1 MQIIRDPRAL
11 TSAVKTLKEGGE
23 SLALVP
29 TMGALH
35 AGHMALITEAGKH
48 ADRVSASIFVN
59 PMQFGAGEDLGRYP
73 RQEEADAA
81 MLEAAGCDLLWLP
94 TSQQIYPEGFAT
106 SVRVAEVSERWEGE
120 ARPGHFDGVATVVA
134 KLLVAV
140 APDFALFGE
149 KDFQQLAV
157 IRRMVADLG
166 LPVEIVGVPT
176 VRDTDGLALSSRNA
190 YLSGDERSLALALPR
205 GLEKARARIIS
216 GDPVGPVLAEAKQSL
231 VDAGFLKVDY
241 LALVDSATLEPL
253 SIPHGEMRLIAA
265 ATIGGTRLIDNVRVV
280 SDTVSGTGSPPR

>member
-1 MQIIRDPRAL
+1 M
-11 TSAVKTLKEGGE
+11 SAVKTLKEGGE
-23 SLALVP
+23 SLAFVP

-35 AGHMALITEAGKH
+35 AGHMALIAEAGKH

-59 PMQFGAGEDLGRYP
+59 PLQFGAGEDLGRYP

-94 TSQQIYPEGFAT
+94 TADQIYPEGFAT
-106 SVRVAEVSERWEGE
+106 SVRVAKVSERWEGE
-120 ARPGHFDGVATVVA
+120 ARPGHFNGVATVVA

-140 APDFALFGE
+140 APDAALFGE

-176 VRDTDGLALSSRNA
+176 LRDADGLALSSRNA
-190 YLSGDERSLALALPR
+190 YLSSEERSLALALPR
-205 GLEKARARIIS
+205 GLEKARARIMS
-216 GDPVGPVLAEAKQSL
+216 GDPVGPALAEAKQAL
-231 VDAGFLKVDY
+231 VDGGLKIDY

-253 SIPHGEMRLIAA
+253 NIPHGEMRLIAA
-265 ATIGGTRLIDNVRVV
+265 ATIGATRLIDNVRVV
-280 SDTVSGTGSPPR
+280 SDTVAGTGSPPR